1 MESSRQKM
9 TLDTRGICLR
19 AMTAETVITHLL
31 EAARKKGADSQVG
44 CGLLWACLELGF
56 GRDLRIGGRKN
67 TEGRAILDDR
77 TSTGTF
83 RVGKALFNVVLAL
96 PDDKHMLQIGDALED
111 SKFEVWLLTRSDRVA
126 TWRNELDHCE
136 GVDPS
141 RVVVASV
148 EAFVG
153 QNIAELS
160 GFSAERKATQL
171 RALFELYNSRWVAQV
186 GTPGIRI
193 VVK

>member
-1 MESSRQKM
+1 
-9 TLDTRGICLR
+9 
-19 AMTAETVITHLL
+19 MTAETVITHLL

-56 GRDLRIGGRKN
+56 GRDLRIGGRKR
-67 TEGRAILDDR
+67 TEGRLTLDGG

-83 RVGKALFNVVLAL
+83 SVGRALFNVVLAL
-96 PDDKHMLQIGDALED
+96 PDDKEISQIADALED

-136 GVDPS
+136 GIDPS
-141 RVVVASV
+141 RVVVTSV

-160 GFSAERKATQL
+160 EFAADRKVVQL
-171 RALFELYNSRWVAQV
+171 RALFDLYNSRWVAQV

-193 VVK
+193 VIK